1 MIILLQLTKKLNLK
15 TYVNEFANVL
25 DTLAD
30 DTQLL
35 STSRYHKIITGV
47 D

>member
-1 MIILLQLTKKLNLK
+1 MIILLQFTKKLNLK

-30 DTQLL
+30 NTQFLL
-35 STSRYHKIITGV
+35 TSRSHKSITGV

>member
-25 DTLAD
+25 DTRAD

-35 STSRYHKIITGV
+35 LTSRSQKIITGV

>member
-1 MIILLQLTKKLNLK
+1 MIFLLQFTKKLNLK

-35 STSRYHKIITGV
+35 LTSRSRKIITEV

>member
-1 MIILLQLTKKLNLK
+1 MILLLQLTKKLNLK

-25 DTLAD
+25 DTRAD

-35 STSRYHKIITGV
+35 LSSRSRRIMTGM